1 MLKTIVAIERDGI
14 DIRVLALNFE
24 VPSADFD
31 LKAAVKAACT
41 EYCKTP
47 EGLETYRYNCNHF
60 NWADFAMSVPAEF
73 CEKHGFKFVQSNV
86 SDEDVN
92 WDEQL
97 VDDDEIPNE
106 EDDLYQEVEES

>member
-1 MLKTIVAIERDGI
+1 MLKTIVAIEHDGA
-14 DIRVLALNFE
+14 DIRALALTFN
-24 VPSADFD
+24 VPSEDFD

-73 CEKHGFKFVQSNV
+73 CEKHGFKFVKSNV

-97 VDDDEIPNE
+97 VDDDEIPY
-106 EDDLYQEVEES
+106 EDDLNQEVEES